1 MGMHDRDWY
10 KEKYQKNAHNKH
22 SGHAWS
28 QAERNQWQSKLDAA
42 SSKGRYNKLGKN
54 IALIA
59 LFVILSISGAVAIKA
74 LVGKD
79 GFSLQTISE
88 TLLNKTGTGAGGF
101 DFTKIANNGDELD
114 ATATLGSAAN
124 QWACTRD
131 NVTGL
136 IWEVKVN
143 DANHLRHQNHTY
155 TWYNTNSPDGNKG
168 TASGG
173 SCKTSGRCDT
183 EKFVA
188 DVNNA
193 SLCGASDWR
202 MPTIKELE
210 SIVHYGRVAPAIDTR
225 FFPNTPSWYFWSGS
239 PFAFSAS
246 GAWLVYFVSGDS
258 YANLRSYN
266 DIHVRLVRGGQ

>member
-1 MGMHDRDWY
+1 MRSLSLLYAVLCLGPLTVQAAPTAPLNDTGITWSGDATSG
-10 KEKYQKNAHNKH
+10 NAETCYESHPAGQDCH
-22 SGHAWS
+22 YG
-28 QAERNQWQSKLDAA
+28 RDAA
-42 SSKGRYNKLGKN
+42 AAAGN
-54 IALIA
+54 
-59 LFVILSISGAVAIKA
+59 
-74 LVGKD
+74 
-79 GFSLQTISE
+79 
-88 TLLNKTGTGAGGF
+88 LNKTGTGAGGF

-210 SIVHYGRVAPAIDTR
+210 SIVHYGRVAPAIDTS
-225 FFPNTPSWYFWSGS
+225 FFPNTPSSYVWSGS
-239 PFAFSAS
+239 PYAS
-246 GAWLVYFVSGDS
+246 HTS
-258 YANLRSYN
+258 YAWGVHFYNGSSGTNYRSN
-266 DIHVRLVRGGQ
+266 GSHVRLVRGGQ